1 MMIETKDASL
11 DVTFIHSPQE
21 QPEFDTVPSYKPTIS
36 RLPGKP
42 YSTPALTVP
51 VEGSGAPP
59 PTPVAYEFLQD
70 HCDLCFSIEDD
81 EPLETRHFSSAR
93 GHLYSMRTSN
103 PSMHINPP
111 SYVVHHNTGSVT
123 RKTWG
128 VPML

>member
-1 MMIETKDASL
+1 MMNESSDTSL
-11 DVTFIHSPQE
+11 NGSFIHSPQE
-21 QPEFDTVPSYKPTIS
+21 LPEFDNIPSGKPTIS
-36 RLPGKP
+36 RLPAKP
-42 YSTPALTVP
+42 HATPTLTIP

-59 PTPVAYEFLQD
+59 PTPIEYEFLQD
-70 HCDLCFSIEDD
+70 HCDLCFSINGD
-81 EPLETRHFSSAR
+81 EPIETRNATSLR

-111 SYVVHHNTGSVT
+111 SYVVHLNTGSVT